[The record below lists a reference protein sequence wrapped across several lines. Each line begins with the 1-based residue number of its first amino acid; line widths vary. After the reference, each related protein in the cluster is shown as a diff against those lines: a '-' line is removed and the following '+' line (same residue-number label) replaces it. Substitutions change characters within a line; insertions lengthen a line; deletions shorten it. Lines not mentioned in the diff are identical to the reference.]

1 MLRKRASSWSFVTLI
16 NRYGL
21 GMIAEPIAQRIVHI
35 DISILSWND
44 HGGHLIG
51 KVVEGVVVVALGRG
65 GSREDHATQSRAAK
79 ECPGIDDP
87 HAVGN
92 HHLAQRCAVLKR
104 QVRDAVGRRW
114 QMNLG
119 DAGTALECATA
130 YPSHRDVP
138 AITHHDVVGQEYL
151 AGKVGG
157 NGGAVIQLIAHGNTK
172 SVGARV
178 IAHMEDHG
186 QHALTGLDEMSE
198 GWLVLGI
205 TKKNQEQEERNDSQ
219 TLHNENRWADTTMSI
234 VSTCL

>member
-1 MLRKRASSWSFVTLI
+1 
-16 NRYGL
+16 
-21 GMIAEPIAQRIVHI
+21 MIAEPIAQRVVHI

-44 HGGHLIG
+44 HGGQLVG

-65 GSREDHATQSRAAK
+65 GSREDHATQSRTAK
-79 ECPGIDDP
+79 ECPGIDDA
-87 HAVGN
+87 HTVGN

-114 QMNLG
+114 QMDLG
-119 DAGTALECATA
+119 DAGTALECTTA
-130 YPSHRDVP
+130 YPPHRDVP

-157 NGGAVIQLIAHGNTK
+157 NGGAVVQLIAHGNTK

-178 IAHMEDHG
+178 IAHMERHG
-186 QHALTGLDEMSE
+186 QHAFTGLDEMSE
-198 GWLVLGI
+198 GRLVLSSADESQQQDEG
-205 TKKNQEQEERNDSQ
+205 DYSQ